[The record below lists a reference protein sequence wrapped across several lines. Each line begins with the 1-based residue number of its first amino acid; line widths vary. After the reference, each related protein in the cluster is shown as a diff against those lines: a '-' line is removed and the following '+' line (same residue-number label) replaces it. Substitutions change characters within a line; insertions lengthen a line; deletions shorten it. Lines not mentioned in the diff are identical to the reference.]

1 MGEDRVSSMHHG
13 AQYKSVEWVLKE
25 LRTQTLHPLCSP
37 AAGATALDQADT
49 DQLWEV
55 SGRWGTRTIC
65 AVMLESWAGETWDRE
80 TQPLIRVYPR
90 KLFSAN
96 EVLRTNVRH
105 SFIYNYMKCW
115 EHPRM

>member
-1 MGEDRVSSMHHG
+1 MSSMHHG
-13 AQYKSVEWVLKE
+13 TQYKSVEWVLKE

-55 SGRWGTRTIC
+55 SGQWGTRTIC
-65 AVMLESWAGETWDRE
+65 VVMLESWAGETWDRE

-90 KLFSAN
+90 KLFSAD
-96 EVLRTNVRH
+96 EVLHKMSVTVL
-105 SFIYNYMKCW
+105 FTTT
-115 EHPRM
+115 